1 MEEINLKMILQ
12 IFWSK
17 KIEIVCIMIIF
28 AIIGTIYTMFFVTPV
43 YSSSTSII
51 LASSNNTAKTAD
63 ISSTTATE
71 LTVNSKLV
79 STYSELVESKNVL
92 RKVISNLNIN
102 IDEEILKKNVRVNAI
117 KDTELIEITV
127 TNENAREA
135 ARIANEIAVVFMEKV
150 KEIYKIENVQVIDEA
165 EPDEKPSNV
174 NIKKSAAMFTGIGLV
189 VAVIYVLI
197 ANMLDTTI
205 KKEED
210 IEETYGLPVLV
221 SIPIC
226 EDNAQKSKKGGKK

>member
-102 IDEEILKKNVRVNAI
+102 IDEEILKKN
-117 KDTELIEITV
+117 
-127 TNENAREA
+127 
-135 ARIANEIAVVFMEKV
+135 EIAVVFMEKV

>member
-1 MEEINLKMILQ
+1 
-12 IFWSK
+12 
-17 KIEIVCIMIIF
+17 
-28 AIIGTIYTMFFVTPV
+28 MFFVTPV

-135 ARIANEIAVVFMEKV
+135 ARIANEIAVVFDA
-150 KEIYKIENVQVIDEA
+150 VID
-165 EPDEKPSNV
+165 
-174 NIKKSAAMFTGIGLV
+174 I
-189 VAVIYVLI
+189 
-197 ANMLDTTI
+197 
-205 KKEED
+205 
-210 IEETYGLPVLV
+210 
-221 SIPIC
+221 
-226 EDNAQKSKKGGKK
+226 